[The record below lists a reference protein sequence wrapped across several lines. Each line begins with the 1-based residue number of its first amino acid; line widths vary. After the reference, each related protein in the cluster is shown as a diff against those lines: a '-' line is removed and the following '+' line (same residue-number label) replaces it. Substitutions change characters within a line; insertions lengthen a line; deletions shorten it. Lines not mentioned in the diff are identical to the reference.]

1 MAERRLAAK
10 PDLSW
15 MKETTFNFK
24 VGEEP
29 EGFRDLDIGEEVTV
43 TLKGKVHT
51 FTKTDSPETY
61 ASSSFTLKRSSM
73 EIRRA
78 DGRATLNETLEK
90 TRERRRR

>member
-1 MAERRLAAK
+1 MAER
-10 PDLSW
+10 PNLSW

-43 TLKGKVHT
+43 TLKGKVRSI
-51 FTKTDSPETY
+51 TKTDSPESY

-73 EIRRA
+73 GIRKV
-78 DGRATLNETLEK
+78 DGRATLNDTLAK